1 MIAYF
6 TSFHQEA
13 LKLYLSQKYCVYL
26 QVDKSLTMLEKVQ
39 FDKSQGLF
47 TERKKEKDLISEISG
62 GQAQN
67 RNLVKRIQQLDDHVI
82 RQQELLYNVEFQLQ
96 KMERRV
102 ARAQGERSDDETA
115 ALNSRIKVLTV
126 QLEGVNAQ
134 HTMLLGQVRKAEDDL
149 EQANSART
157 RLTREREQVQ

>member
-1 MIAYF
+1 MTNVIF
-6 TSFHQEA
+6 S
-13 LKLYLSQKYCVYL
+13 VP
-26 QVDKSLTMLEKVQ
+26 QVDKSLRMLEKIQ
-39 FDKSQGLF
+39 FDKSQDLF
-47 TERKKEKDLISEISG
+47 KERQREKDLISEISG

-67 RNLVKRIQQLDDHVI
+67 RNLVRRIQQLDDNVI

-102 ARAQGERSDDETA
+102 ARAQGERSDEETA

-149 EQANSART
+149 EHANSART
-157 RLTREREQVQ
+157 RLTREREQVLILIILLPHVCA